1 MNINQEKERLLRNLF
16 QAIDMLDCTESKE
29 TIAQAA
35 IIMYDLKREIIKV
48 DPTWRVRE
56 PYNYYVH
63 RILSLLDGVNTRENP
78 NIQNNKELHLKLLH
92 ETKINRKIDPSWRLN
107 VPRLVSFLKETSE
120 PLCLSEEK
128 PIETEETLKS

>member
-35 IIMYDLKREIIKV
+35 IRIYDLKREIVKV

-56 PYNYYVH
+56 PFNYYVH

-120 PLCLSEEK
+120 PLFLSVEK
-128 PIETEETLKS
+128 PIETEET

>member
-1 MNINQEKERLLRNLF
+1 M
-16 QAIDMLDCTESKE
+16 
-29 TIAQAA
+29 
-35 IIMYDLKREIIKV
+35 
-48 DPTWRVRE
+48 
-56 PYNYYVH
+56 H

-107 VPRLVSFLKETSE
+107 VPRLVSFLKENSE

-128 PIETEETLKS
+128 LIETEETLKS

>member
-1 MNINQEKERLLRNLF
+1 MNINQEKEKLLRNLF

-35 IIMYDLKREIIKV
+35 IRIYDLKREILKV

-107 VPRLVSFLKETSE
+107 VPRLVSFLKENSE

-128 PIETEETLKS
+128 LIETEETLKS

>member
-1 MNINQEKERLLRNLF
+1 MNINQDKERLLRNLF

-35 IIMYDLKREIIKV
+35 IRIYDLKREIIKV

-92 ETKINRKIDPSWRLN
+92 ETKINRK
-107 VPRLVSFLKETSE
+107 
-120 PLCLSEEK
+120 
-128 PIETEETLKS
+128 

>member
-35 IIMYDLKREIIKV
+35 IRIYDLKREIIKV

-92 ETKINRKIDPSWRLN
+92 ETKINRKIDPLWRLN
-107 VPRLVSFLKETSE
+107 APKLVSFKKKILNH
-120 PLCLSEEK
+120 CV
-128 PIETEETLKS
+128 